1 MLSPAAREFRT
12 AYLFLLPAALLLVV
26 FHILPTVAALF
37 VSFTRYPILR
47 PPEWNGGENY
57 LTIFANPSFRRSI
70 LNTALY
76 SVYFI
81 PTKIVLAFLVATAIT
96 RSSARL
102 SGVFLVAYYV
112 PRMTSMVVASFIW
125 LWLYQPDNGP
135 LSAVMQAIGLDR
147 VQWIY
152 AIETVLPSV
161 AAVSVWKDFG
171 HTTVLLVA
179 GLLAVPKELREAAT
193 IDGANAWQTFWRVVV
208 PVLKPV
214 ILLVVIKTFIESF
227 RAFTQIFVMTRGGP
241 ADASTT
247 VVHQIYVTGFEYLRL
262 GEASAMSFLLLISLL
277 VVFVPYYRMLRQ
289 EAGI

>member
-1 MLSPAAREFRT
+1 M
-12 AYLFLLPAALLLVV
+12 
-26 FHILPTVAALF
+26 
-37 VSFTRYPILR
+37 
-47 PPEWNGGENY
+47 
-57 LTIFANPSFRRSI
+57 
-70 LNTALY
+70 
-76 SVYFI
+76 
-81 PTKIVLAFLVATAIT
+81 
-96 RSSARL
+96 
-102 SGVFLVAYYV
+102 
-112 PRMTSMVVASFIW
+112 
-125 LWLYQPDNGP
+125 
-135 LSAVMQAIGLDR
+135 
-147 VQWIY
+147 QWIY

-179 GLLAVPKELREAAT
+179 GLLAVHKELREAAT
-193 IDGANAWQTFWRVVV
+193 IDGAGAWQTFWRVVV

-262 GEASAMSFLLLISLL
+262 GEASAMSFLRLIALM